1 MSEQTTVPDR
11 TAARAAQLE
20 TFRSTLNAREKHL
33 LEAER
38 RIAAENLSAHDHPP
52 RVLEAAASAMSS
64 SEELRRFHLE
74 VLQPAAQIA
83 CHEGCH
89 WCCHLKVSVT
99 APEVFAVAEYLE
111 NSAPET
117 VREGVKARAAE
128 LAQDARIFSADAKA
142 EAHIPCALLTERGAC
157 AVYAVRPIACR
168 GWNALDSESCRRSL
182 DDDREFVASNEQWA
196 RESAALGLG
205 LLAAV
210 GDAGLPAE
218 LLELT
223 SGLHI
228 ALSEPNAL
236 SRWLAGEPIFA
247 AAFADR

>member
-1 MSEQTTVPDR
+1 MSEQTKIPNR
-11 TAARAAQLE
+11 AERAAQLE
-20 TFRSTLNAREKHL
+20 AFRGALNARENQL

-38 RIAAENLSAHDHPP
+38 QAASERLSAHDHPA
-52 RVLEAAASAMSS
+52 RVLEAAAGAMSS
-64 SEELRRFHLE
+64 SEELRRYHLE
-74 VLQPAAQIA
+74 VLPPSAPLA

-111 NSAPET
+111 NSAVKV
-117 VREGVKARAAE
+117 VRERVKARAAE
-128 LAQDARIFSADAKA
+128 LAKDARIFSADAKA
-142 EAHIPCALLTERGAC
+142 EAHIPCAMLTERGAC
-157 AVYAVRPIACR
+157 AVYAVRPLACR

-182 DDDREFVASNEQWA
+182 DDDQQFVASNEPWA
-196 RESAALGLG
+196 RECAAVGLG
-205 LLAAV
+205 LLAAI

-223 SGLHI
+223 SAVHI

-236 SRWLAGEPIFA
+236 PRWLAGEPV
-247 AAFADR
+247 FADALADR